1 MRADVASVFSSPPP
15 LTYRRSNTLCSM
27 RRERKAPPKGSR
39 PLIPLSLFG
48 SGFVLGPLLDGIHSR
63 VSLQTYHNG
72 AVDIGP
78 LRTSIWVPP
87 LLGLFYCTV
96 GLLQLYLDER
106 APPNSKPPVGSLD
119 KAILSLITLAAFI
132 ELSAEMH
139 KANVASD
146 IEAYTLFATAEFVW
160 LLLDR
165 TWSGFTLACLVGFA
179 CPLAEI
185 PLIKL
190 FHLWDYPRADII
202 VFGEGLISWT
212 TTCYFV
218 YTPFLINFS
227 RWLKSVFA
235 GDDQ

>member
-1 MRADVASVFSSPPP
+1 
-15 LTYRRSNTLCSM
+15 
-27 RRERKAPPKGSR
+27 
-39 PLIPLSLFG
+39 
-48 SGFVLGPLLDGIHSR
+48 
-63 VSLQTYHNG
+63 
-72 AVDIGP
+72 
-78 LRTSIWVPP
+78 
-87 LLGLFYCTV
+87 
-96 GLLQLYLDER
+96 
-106 APPNSKPPVGSLD
+106 
-119 KAILSLITLAAFI
+119 
-132 ELSAEMH
+132 MH